1 MSRNSKLPSNERL
14 AQYLDQEVSL
24 QQIEQLPELNLE
36 PLPELNLEPLPDIDL
51 IDLLGDLRGLDD
63 E

>member
-1 MSRNSKLPSNERL
+1 MSEKKMTHKEV
-14 AQYLDQEVSL
+14 AQYLDIDVPL
-24 QQIEQLPELNLE
+24 LQIEQLPELNLE
-36 PLPELNLEPLPDIDL
+36 ALPELNLEPLPDIDL